1 MDLQKFIALDVV
13 NTNEWEELT
22 RLSIVVEKILRED
35 NKVERDLAV
44 RAECQISNVYRVVMG
59 DTKKANIVANEAIK
73 LCRKKGFFKSEALV
87 KPNVEAT
94 NAMECVKKRCP
105 K

>member
-44 RAECQISNVYRVVMG
+44 RAECQISNVYRVVIG
-59 DTKKANIVANEAIK
+59 DTKKALSTSSSSTFASFLSRGIT
-73 LCRKKGFFKSEALV
+73 S
-87 KPNVEAT
+87 
-94 NAMECVKKRCP
+94 
-105 K
+105 